1 MKTIESMAALKLF
14 IMEHG
19 LPKIDMALFGVKC
32 PYCGKSDRIRQLETP
47 EELNGDLASADLEQY
62 TTLWQS
68 LAKEDVLLGF
78 CKFCLNPLKLDL
90 AQGQAEP
97 LFEFD

>member
-1 MKTIESMAALKLF
+1 METIEAMAAIKLF
-14 IMEHG
+14 VMDHG
-19 LPKIDMALFGVKC
+19 LPRTDLALFGIKC

-47 EELNGDLASADLEQY
+47 EELRGSLAGADLERY

-68 LAKEDVLLGF
+68 LAKKDVQLGF

-90 AQGQAEP
+90 AGGQAEP